1 MGWRWYIAGY
11 GCRLCIPGRTSRDKV
26 SRNQQRVWLRSAGIA
41 AALAAGC
48 LSAGAQEAVVPDRAA
63 QAVAPAGDNE
73 PAPTAAG
80 SPIAEWIEQ
89 LGSPQFAQREAASRS
104 LADAGRAALGPLT
117 AAIQRDD
124 LEIAS
129 RAMEIVRGFL
139 VDPQEG
145 APEGAAEGSDGDA
158 AGVPADRAALAA
170 ESERLLE
177 IIAEGP
183 ESPVTQL
190 AQATLE
196 FHQLGMAQAARER
209 LEALGAVVTE
219 GFMPSGRRGMQV
231 VVNASWRGDVEDL
244 RLLPR
249 LRGVVHVGV
258 HGVRLDA
265 PTLAALG
272 RMRGVELFHLYGT
285 GVSDEAVAALAG
297 KFPDAEIDVR
307 KGGKLGVAGQRTVGP
322 CLITQVLAGSAADKA
337 GIQIGDVVVR
347 MDGEPIANFEAL
359 TEKVGTRGPGEAID
373 MEIERGIPAT
383 EQVERITCKVKL
395 DGWD

>member
-1 MGWRWYIAGY
+1 MLAVVYCRLGF
-11 GCRLCIPGRTSRDKV
+11 RLCIPGRTSMDRG
-26 SRNQQRVWLRSAGIA
+26 SRKQQRVWLRSAGIA

-48 LSAGAQEAVVPDRAA
+48 WGAEAQEAVAPGRLA
-63 QAVAPAGDNE
+63 QAVGPAGDVD
-73 PAPTAAG
+73 PAPAAAETH
-80 SPIAEWIEQ
+80 IAEWIEQ

-104 LADAGRAALGPLT
+104 LADAGRAALGPL
-117 AAIQRDD
+117 AVAIQRDD

-129 RAMEIVRGFL
+129 RAMEILRGFL

-145 APEGAAEGSDGDA
+145 ATEGAGGDA
-158 AGVPADRAALAA
+158 AGAPADRPTLAA

-183 ESPVTQL
+183 ESPVTQS

-209 LEALGAVVTE
+209 LESLGAVVTE

-231 VVNASWRGDVEDL
+231 VVNASWRGEVEDL

-337 GIQIGDVVVR
+337 GMQIGDVVVR

>member
-1 MGWRWYIAGY
+1 M
-11 GCRLCIPGRTSRDKV
+11 DKV
-26 SRNQQRVWLRSAGIA
+26 SRNQRRVWLRSAGIA

-48 LSAGAQEAVVPDRAA
+48 LAAGAQEAVVPGRSARA
-63 QAVAPAGDNE
+63 VGPAGDVD
-73 PAPTAAG
+73 PAPAVAG
-80 SPIAEWIEQ
+80 TPISEWIEQ

-145 APEGAAEGSDGDA
+145 PTEGATEGATEGVDGGA
-158 AGVPADRAALAA
+158 TGAPADRATLAA

-231 VVNASWRGDVEDL
+231 VVNASWRGEVEDL

-337 GIQIGDVVVR
+337 GMQIGDVVVR

>member
-1 MGWRWYIAGY
+1 M
-11 GCRLCIPGRTSRDKV
+11 DKV
-26 SRNQQRVWLRSAGIA
+26 SRNQQRVWLGSVGIA

-48 LSAGAQEAVVPDRAA
+48 LAAGAQEAVVPGRSA
-63 QAVAPAGDNE
+63 QAVGPAGDVE
-73 PAPTAAG
+73 SAPAAAG
-80 SPIAEWIEQ
+80 TPISEWIEQ

-145 APEGAAEGSDGDA
+145 ATEGATEGVDGGA
-158 AGVPADRAALAA
+158 TGAPADRATLAA

-231 VVNASWRGDVEDL
+231 VVNASWRGDIEDL

-307 KGGKLGVAGQRTVGP
+307 EGGKRGVAGQRTVGP

-347 MDGEPIANFEAL
+347 MDGEPIANFEEL
-359 TEKVGTRGPGEAID
+359 TE
-373 MEIERGIPAT
+373 
-383 EQVERITCKVKL
+383 
-395 DGWD
+395 

>member
-1 MGWRWYIAGY
+1 
-11 GCRLCIPGRTSRDKV
+11 
-26 SRNQQRVWLRSAGIA
+26 
-41 AALAAGC
+41 
-48 LSAGAQEAVVPDRAA
+48 
-63 QAVAPAGDNE
+63 
-73 PAPTAAG
+73 
-80 SPIAEWIEQ
+80 
-89 LGSPQFAQREAASRS
+89 
-104 LADAGRAALGPLT
+104 
-117 AAIQRDD
+117 
-124 LEIAS
+124 
-129 RAMEIVRGFL
+129 
-139 VDPQEG
+139 
-145 APEGAAEGSDGDA
+145 
-158 AGVPADRAALAA
+158 
-170 ESERLLE
+170 
-177 IIAEGP
+177 
-183 ESPVTQL
+183 
-190 AQATLE
+190 
-196 FHQLGMAQAARER
+196 
-209 LEALGAVVTE
+209 
-219 GFMPSGRRGMQV
+219 MPSGRRGMQV
-231 VVNASWRGDVEDL
+231 VVNASWRGDIEDL

-383 EQVERITCKVKL
+383 ERVERITCKVKL